1 MFAKC
6 WFILCSKNQY
16 QIICPFDDLITQK
29 IVLIL
34 YITKTKPRFN
44 IQFQKL
50 NPNFVAVNKKTKKEK
65 RNNELRRQDCHRMI
79 EIQKIAEILNNS
91 PSVELLRLRNREAII
106 VFLMNTFSNQ
116 QGGISEEKII
126 AQLADFLDYR
136 KIEKDE
142 ESDIDVFD
150 SYETKAKKYI
160 LSWTNKGFLTNYP
173 DEQGEVFYE
182 LSSHSSKTIDWLA
195 SLIKEE
201 FVGTESKF
209 NSILNQLKELV
220 ENTNEDSEKRIQL
233 LEEKKLEIEQQIQ
246 RIKTGEDVKVFE
258 EFEIVPRFN
267 QINQSA
273 KELLSDF
280 KEVEDNFKEITKGIY
295 QKHADGSLSKSD
307 ILKFTFDAL
316 DALKES
322 QQGKSFYA
330 FWSFIL
336 NPDLQ
341 NKWDSLTK
349 ELYKTLEE
357 KSIPVSDP
365 FLKGMKKHLH
375 SAGQKVYKA
384 NDKMAEKLS
393 RIIRENESS
402 KSEATK
408 TIIQEIKKQ
417 LVEISKIKKK
427 PEISFELESE
437 IEINIPFERKLTVEQ
452 SEEVIYKDKPKIADE
467 DITSSNHLVKL
478 FSQSNIDK
486 ELLRKRIRDIL
497 KEKSQAT
504 LLDVVDYY
512 GGLDKGLPELFGYI
526 GIVKE
531 FKHVI
536 SPDKTQSIVFDS
548 ESRKQIRIP
557 EIILTK

>member
-1 MFAKC
+1 MIDIEK
-6 WFILCSKNQY
+6 
-16 QIICPFDDLITQK
+16 IT
-29 IVLIL
+29 
-34 YITKTKPRFN
+34 
-44 IQFQKL
+44 
-50 NPNFVAVNKKTKKEK
+50 
-65 RNNELRRQDCHRMI
+65 
-79 EIQKIAEILNNS
+79 EILNNS
-91 PSVELLRLRNREAII
+91 PSIELLRLRNREAII
-106 VFLMNTFSNQ
+106 VFLINTFSNQ
-116 QGGISEEKII
+116 QGAISEEKII
-126 AQLADFLDYR
+126 AQLADFIDYR

-142 ESDIDVFD
+142 ESDIGVFD

-160 LSWTNKGFLTNYP
+160 QSWTNKGFLTNYP

-195 SLIKEE
+195 SLKKEE
-201 FVGTESKF
+201 FIGTESKF
-209 NSILNQLKELV
+209 NNILNQLKELV
-220 ENTNEDSEKRIQL
+220 ENTNEDTEKRIQL
-233 LEEKKLEIEQQIQ
+233 LEERKLEIEQQIQ

-267 QINQSA
+267 QLNQSA

-307 ILKFTFDAL
+307 ILEFTFDAL

-384 NDKMAEKLS
+384 NDKMAEKLG

-417 LVEISKIKKK
+417 LVEISKIKTK
-427 PEISFELESE
+427 PEISFELETE
-437 IEINIPFERKLTVEQ
+437 IVINITFERKLTTEQ
-452 SEEVIYKDKPKIADE
+452 SEDIIYKDKPKIANE
-467 DITSSNHLVKL
+467 DITSSDHLVKL

-486 ELLRKRIRDIL
+486 ELLRKRIKDIL

-536 SPDKTQSIVFDS
+536 SPDKTQGIVFDS
-548 ESRKQIRIP
+548 ENKKQIKIP